1 MIFGID
7 AGNVNVK
14 IVNKNGAF
22 RFVSDIGEWRDRR
35 LSESFGAD
43 DMEFE
48 YNGRKGFAG
57 TLARYESE
65 FGGTLKGDTKAN
77 EDVKLRVLLAL
88 HRYSDDVDNA
98 IVVGQPIK
106 KHVDAEKEKIKK
118 MLLGEH
124 ELTVNGVTKKIKI
137 NRVEVAAECASV
149 GMIDPPVG
157 EFHLVDL
164 GGGTLNWATCIYDG
178 ERVRKVDVKSDTEVF
193 GIASA
198 RQADMHAMAR
208 ILIANTQSKWKQENV
223 VRSIGGVA
231 GPFAELLR
239 EYYPQAAAFF
249 PTINGN
255 QVDPTFASAVAFYE
269 IAKKVYG

>member
-1 MIFGID
+1 MILGID
-7 AGNVNVK
+7 AGNVKVK
-14 IVNKNGAF
+14 VANKNGVFTFA
-22 RFVSDIGEWRDRR
+22 SDIGEWRERR

-77 EDVKLRVLLAL
+77 EDAKLRVLLAL

-98 IVVGQPIK
+98 IVVGQPIA
-106 KHVDAEKEKIKK
+106 KHVEGEKAKIKS

-124 ELTVNGVTKKIKI
+124 ELTVNKVKKQIRI

-157 EFHLVDL
+157 EFHIVDL

-178 ERVRKVDVKSDTEVF
+178 ERVRKVDRDSDTELF
-193 GIASA
+193 GMASSK
-198 RQADMHAMAR
+198 QANLGAMAR
-208 ILIANTQSKWKQENV
+208 ILIAKTQSRWGQDNI
-223 VRSIGGVA
+223 VRTIGGVA
-231 GPFAELLR
+231 VPFAEQLLQ
-239 EYYPQAAAFF
+239 YYPRAEAFRL
-249 PTINGN
+249 TINGN
-255 QVDPTFASAVAFYE
+255 QVDPTFGSAAAFYE